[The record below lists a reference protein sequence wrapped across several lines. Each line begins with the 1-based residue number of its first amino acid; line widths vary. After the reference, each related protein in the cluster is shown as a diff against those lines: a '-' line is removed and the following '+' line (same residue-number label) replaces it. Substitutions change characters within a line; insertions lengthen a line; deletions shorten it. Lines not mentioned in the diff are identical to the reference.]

1 MSQKKR
7 SREVLAVDTQL
18 VEIYDDLANLDGAI
32 RLKAARN
39 LLTQFVS
46 GGRADGDRLNEMLRR
61 LIKGLCSG
69 RKAARLGFSIALT
82 EFLTELLGTKRP
94 EVPCFQ
100 DVSGVIR
107 VLNEQTNVTGNVSG
121 QVSLRWIVYD
131 C

>member
-1 MSQKKR
+1 MN
-7 SREVLAVDTQL
+7 TQL
-18 VEIYDDLANLDGAI
+18 VEIYEDLANLDGAI
-32 RLKAARN
+32 RLKAAQT

-46 GGRADGDRLNEMLRR
+46 GGRADGERLNEILRR

-82 EFLTELLGTKRP
+82 EFLPELLGTKRP
-94 EVPCFQ
+94 EVSCFQ
-100 DVSGVIR
+100 DVSAVIR

-121 QVSLRWIVYD
+121 QVSLRWIVYH

>member
-82 EFLTELLGTKRP
+82 EFLTELLGTERP
-94 EVPCFQ
+94 EVPSFQ

-121 QVSLRWIVYD
+121 QVSLRWILYD